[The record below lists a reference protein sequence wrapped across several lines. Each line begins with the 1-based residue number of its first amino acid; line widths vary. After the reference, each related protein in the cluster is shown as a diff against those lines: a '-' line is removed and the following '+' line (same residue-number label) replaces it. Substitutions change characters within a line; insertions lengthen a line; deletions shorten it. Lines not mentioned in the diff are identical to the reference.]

1 MSLWMDGKQGVE
13 EAIAPPYP
21 QTSLPV
27 FRIEPSKGW
36 VDLKLRELWE
46 YRELLHFLAWRDIKV
61 RYKQTLLG
69 GAWAIL
75 QPLTAMVVFSLV
87 FGRLAKMP
95 SDGIPYPIFSFTAL
109 VPWMFF
115 ASGLSHVSNS
125 LVGSANLIK
134 KVYFPRLVMPI
145 AAVLAGLIDFLLA
158 FVVLLAMMF
167 YYDIMPTVNALWLP
181 ILLLLAMAAALAVGL
196 WLAAMNVQFRDVRH
210 IVPFL
215 TQLWLFATPVV
226 YSSSLLS
233 EPWRTVYGLNP
244 MAGVVEGF
252 RWALLG
258 TATTPGPM
266 VIVSGLV
273 VLGLLIGGAFYFRRM
288 EKTFADTV

>member
-1 MSLWMDGKQGVE
+1 MSLWMSGNQGVE
-13 EAIAPPYP
+13 EAKGPPYSQASP
-21 QTSLPV
+21 PV
-27 FRIEPSKGW
+27 FRIEPSTGW
-36 VDLKLRELWE
+36 VDLKLRELWA
-46 YRELLHFLAWRDIKV
+46 YRELLHFLAWRDVKV

-75 QPLTAMVVFSLV
+75 QPFTAMVVFSLV
-87 FGRLAKMP
+87 FGRLAKIP
-95 SDGIPYPIFSFTAL
+95 SDGIPYPIFNYAAL

-115 ASGLSHVSNS
+115 ANGLNHVSNS
-125 LVGSANLIK
+125 LVNSSNLVK

-145 AAVLAGLIDFLLA
+145 ASMLAGLIDFLLA
-158 FVVLLAMMF
+158 FVILVAMMF
-167 YYDIMPTVNALWLP
+167 YYGVVPTVNVLWLP
-181 ILLLLAMAAALAVGL
+181 MLLLLALAAALSVGL
-196 WLAAMNVQFRDVRH
+196 WLAALNVQFRDVRH

-215 TQLWLFATPVV
+215 TQLWLFATPIV
-226 YSSSLLS
+226 YPSSLFS
-233 EPWRTVYGLNP
+233 EPWRTLYGLNP

-258 TATTPGPM
+258 TNTTPGLM

-288 EKTFADTV
+288 EKTFADMV